1 MTNIN
6 FEVKTDELH
15 RAFRVKCINR
25 GKTMEDVLNVLM
37 EKWVNNKTGEFHE
50 LEDGEI

>member
-15 RAFRVKCINR
+15 RAFKVKCIN
-25 GKTMEDVLNVLM
+25 KNITMEDKLNKMM
-37 EKWVNNKTGEFHE
+37 EQWVNEE
-50 LEDGEI
+50 